1 MAKASKKLAL
11 GRSGAGRTTVGESR
25 AAYASPERFEPA
37 IYTRVKL
44 SSKNQITLPVATVR
58 ALELKSGDELDLL
71 CLDGVI
77 YLEKS
82 LTGDAQLDR
91 IEGSMAHVPE
101 WKTKESIH
109 AWIRDG
115 RDDNRD
121 Y

>member
-1 MAKASKKLAL
+1 MAKKSKRIGTAAHAKPKLVREA
-11 GRSGAGRTTVGESR
+11 RVAYES
-25 AAYASPERFEPA
+25 AQIDPI
-37 IYTRVKL
+37 IYTGVKL
-44 SSKNQITLPVATVR
+44 SSKNQITIPVAAVR
-58 ALELKSGDELDLL
+58 ALELKAGDELDLL

-77 YLEKS
+77 YLEKH
-82 LTGDAQLDR
+82 LTGDAQLDQLA
-91 IEGSMAHVPE
+91 GSMAHVPE

>member
-1 MAKASKKLAL
+1 MSK
-11 GRSGAGRTTVGESR
+11 ESR
-25 AAYASPERFEPA
+25 STGKSAKRNPKRVSEARVAYRTAIDPF
-37 IYTRVKL
+37 IYTGVKL
-44 SSKNQITLPVATVR
+44 SSKNQITIPVAAVR
-58 ALELKSGDELDLL
+58 ALDLEPGDELDLL

-77 YLEKS
+77 YLEKH
-82 LTGDAQLDR
+82 LTGDAQLDQL
-91 IEGSMAHVPE
+91 EGSMAHVPE